1 VTTTLTIATNP
12 RSIFIP
18 ANADKDTRSR
28 VGAFCTWLTE
38 TQRAWHSAD
47 LAAYRDQLL
56 AAGKRATTVSAH
68 LSSIRAAYGRVLRN
82 NDVRGELFTAA
93 GEELQRLGQADTPA
107 NRAAIVTER
116 YTRLEN
122 GLDPKAAPVKLS
134 KSQDQADGA
143 QVRLTR
149 EQAEA
154 LLAAPG
160 VMPLDALR
168 DTCVIAL
175 MLCTGIREAE
185 LCALEVVD
193 LRERL
198 GGELALHVRQG
209 KGRKERLIPY
219 GELSWVLAVIDQ
231 WLTATHISEGR
242 VFRSFWKGHQSIR
255 GPLTARTVERIVR
268 KYPVM
273 IDGDLTPVAPHD
285 LRRTY
290 AARLYEVGVDLVAI
304 KQNLGHADTRT
315 TLLYIGELSADK
327 RRAKGIYSFDLS
339 VLKRLS

>member
-1 VTTTLTIATNP
+1 MTTTLTITTDP
-12 RSIFIP
+12 RSILIP

-28 VGAFCTWLTE
+28 VGSYCTWLTD
-38 TQRAWHSAD
+38 TQRSWHTVD
-47 LAAYRDQLL
+47 LAAYRDHLL
-56 AAGKRATTVSAH
+56 VAGKRPTTISSH
-68 LSSIRAAYGRVLRN
+68 LSSIRAAYGRVLRD
-82 NDVRGELFTAA
+82 NDVRSELFTAA

-134 KSQDQADGA
+134 QSQDQADGA

-193 LRERL
+193 LRQRL

-231 WLTATHISEGR
+231 WLMAAHIGEGR
-242 VFRSFWKGHQSIR
+242 VFQGFWKGHQSIR
-255 GPLTARTVERIVR
+255 GPLTARTVERIVH

-273 IDGDLTPVAPHD
+273 IDGQLTPVAPHD

-290 AARLYEVGVDLVAI
+290 AARLYEAGVDLVAI
-304 KQNLGHADTRT
+304 KQNLGHADTKT
-315 TLLYIGELSADK
+315 TLLYIGELGADK
-327 RRAKGIYSFDLS
+327 RRAKGVYSFDLS
-339 VLKRLS
+339 VLKRVS